1 MALDLRPDLLAVPIR
16 ACEIAASSR
25 LQGDLM
31 EWHRLWPSQGVQFP
45 GSRQRRRHERAAS
58 IEGSI
63 PRKVGR
69 DVPATGPKALPA
81 TAAWDPN
88 C

>member
-1 MALDLRPDLLAVPIR
+1 MTPHLRPDLPAVPIR
-16 ACEIAASSR
+16 ACEIATASR
-25 LQGDLM
+25 FQGDLM
-31 EWHRLWPSQGVQFP
+31 EWRRLWSSLGVQFP

-58 IEGSI
+58 LEGSI
-63 PRKVGR
+63 PRKVDR
-69 DVPATGPKALPA
+69 DVLATGPKVLPA